1 MSSLALLFVGAV
13 LLVNG
18 LTFIGVVQPHSGIPI
33 NLFAGGTLLLAALP
47 MVWTSIESSD
57 TRAALYSAVGFALF
71 GFTYLGVALGTLL
84 SADNRGLGVYCGWAA
99 GISVILAYVNATT
112 LSDPALSV
120 LWASWVLLFLAFCIA
135 LTRTATF
142 WSYAAGVLAVYQAFS
157 TATIPALL
165 LIHESWSSIP
175 MVPLALIQIA
185 GALIYVIAL
194 FRQQKQSKSL
204 EPQRS

>member
-1 MSSLALLFVGAV
+1 MSSLALSFGGAV

-18 LTFIGVVQPHSGIPI
+18 VTFIGVIQPRSEIPI
-33 NLFAGGTLLLAALP
+33 NLLAGGTLFLAAIP

-57 TRAALYSAVGFALF
+57 TSASLYSAVGFALF
-71 GFTYLGVALGTLL
+71 GFTYLGVALGTSL
-84 SADNRGLGVYCGWAA
+84 SADNRGLGVYCGWAPVIA
-99 GISVILAYVNATT
+99 GLLVYVNATT
-112 LSDPALSV
+112 LSDPTLSV
-120 LWASWVLLFLAFCIA
+120 LWASWVLLFVAFCIA

-165 LIHESWSSIP
+165 LIHES
-175 MVPLALIQIA
+175 PLALIQIA
-185 GALIYVIAL
+185 GALICVIAL
-194 FRQQKQSKSL
+194 FRRQNQSKSL